1 MIRYSLMETTKR
13 KLFEKLRA
21 FYNNRDFV
29 LGVISNVET
38 EESYQKI
45 LDFMDTEDVSVE
57 DIIVMSVI
65 LGNEEEEKII

>member
-1 MIRYSLMETTKR
+1 MIRCSLMETTKR

-29 LGVISNVET
+29 LGVISCVET

-57 DIIVMSVI
+57 DIIALSVI
-65 LGNEEEEKII
+65 LGNEEVEK